1 MELIASRD
9 SARCYRLHTAG
20 LVDVL
25 VCSTPTTRR
34 LLTSPHLVGEQYNHA
49 LRTGVRDA
57 LSMAAAEISDL
68 RTALTRTR
76 AEVLNILRG
85 GLTFGV
91 ASAVEAVSGTPP
103 MVSFIGTDRRADG
116 IMGLDYE
123 RWEHAD
129 GGALVLGDIVATGS
143 TVDLALRKVL
153 DESAR
158 TGRRI
163 PHIVVVTIAAA
174 PGVAAIERLVN
185 SYAAT
190 LPASTRATVIA
201 LESIFRLP
209 EPGAGVDFP
218 QAPFDFLRGT
228 TATTPEFEWERLTTM
243 SSLLEKCVVYDG
255 GLRAFAPTGHLDF
268 RKAWWSAFRPE
279 TDVETLARVTAGL
292 HHFALP
298 FAEWRDVAAPATGGP
313 DSDHER
319 IYEAGRHSWRS
330 LRGGTV
336 GRYLN
341 DHEVLKQH

>member
-1 MELIASRD
+1 MELLASRN
-9 SARCYRLHTAG
+9 SSTCYRHHTAG
-20 LVDVL
+20 PVDVL
-25 VCSTPTTRR
+25 VSSTPATRR
-34 LLTSPHLVGEQYNHA
+34 LLTSPHLVGDQYSQA

-57 LSMAAAEISDL
+57 LSMAVAEIPDL

-76 AEVLNILRG
+76 SEVLNILRG

-103 MVSFIGTDRRADG
+103 MVGFIGTDRQAGALR
-116 IMGLDYE
+116 IDYE
-123 RWEHAD
+123 RWEDAD

-143 TVDLALRKVL
+143 TVDLALRTVL
-153 DESAR
+153 DRSAR

-190 LPASTRATVIA
+190 LPAPPRATVIA

-209 EPGAGVDFP
+209 ENGAAAEFP

-243 SSLLEKCVVYDG
+243 GSLLEKCVVYDG

-268 RKAWWSAFRPE
+268 RAAWWTAFRPD
-279 TDVETLARVTAGL
+279 TDLETLARVTAGL

-298 FAEWRDVAAPATGGP
+298 FAEWRSVAAPATAGP
-313 DSDHER
+313 GSDHER
-319 IYEAGRHSWRS
+319 IYEAGRHSWES

-336 GRYLN
+336 GRYLD
-341 DHEVLKQH
+341 DHEVLKQQ